1 MTTRGFCNSLMKGN
15 GKARL
20 RKAGLAAVVNLA
32 CMGSGNADQTFN
44 LGNDQSLSLGFGLRT
59 DYTYLQDSAPNGTSN
74 ASAFNVDDTRLYL
87 SGQVNRWFKGTFNTE
102 RDSTGKVQMM
112 DGFTELALDDDF
124 NLRLGREIPPSDRS
138 NLDGPFYL
146 NAWSF
151 PLVSDYPNYA
161 IGRDNGLMAW
171 GKPLGGKLVYSV
183 GAFTGHNV
191 YAGGS
196 NAAANLLYAG
206 RLAINFL
213 DPEPAPAYYTA
224 STYYGAKN
232 ILTLGLVYQYQ
243 KDGVGDS
250 TMTAGDYNSW
260 NADLLYEQKLADA
273 GVVTVEGAYY
283 HYELGA
289 VDCGT
294 AEPGSVP
301 CTTVGNNIGGL
312 VAGKAY
318 LATLEYMFPQKI
330 GPGNIQPFIRYQ
342 DFERDL
348 SQTTDKQTDLGV
360 NYVIDG
366 HNARISA
373 VYSRLNDTQLL
384 AALANRNQF
393 VLGVQFQ
400 Y

>member
-1 MTTRGFCNSLMKGN
+1 
-15 GKARL
+15 
-20 RKAGLAAVVNLA
+20 
-32 CMGSGNADQTFN
+32 
-44 LGNDQSLSLGFGLRT
+44 
-59 DYTYLQDSAPNGTSN
+59 
-74 ASAFNVDDTRLYL
+74 
-87 SGQVNRWFKGTFNTE
+87 
-102 RDSTGKVQMM
+102 
-112 DGFTELALDDDF
+112 
-124 NLRLGREIPPSDRS
+124 
-138 NLDGPFYL
+138 
-146 NAWSF
+146 
-151 PLVSDYPNYA
+151 
-161 IGRDNGLMAW
+161 MAW

-283 HYELGA
+283 HYGLGA